1 MLMSAELKGCV
12 TWFIYFL
19 DLLWVRY
26 NCAKFHHCRICVT
39 DFREGGNFWPPP
51 PIRKQ
56 PWKNPSWIGLDFVTV
71 GSWGS
76 FPSKSFYGLFTWAT
90 FSFFLKKLQT
100 SEANYPSSSIH
111 LTLKPLIKSDLKYFT
126 FQSVS
131 LYLLFSRSYSA

>member
-1 MLMSAELKGCV
+1 MQS
-12 TWFIYFL
+12 FIIVGYVWQILGRGEIF
-19 DLLWVRY
+19 D
-26 NCAKFHHCRICVT
+26 
-39 DFREGGNFWPPP
+39 PPP
-51 PIRKQ
+51 HPIRKQ

-100 SEANYPSSSIH
+100 NEANYPSSSIH

-131 LYLLFSRSYSA
+131 LYVLFLDLNLHNQKCVENKKTCWEQRCYHWC